1 MNNFAVKNSM
11 KKFILSILSVI
22 LILTLTAVGQNVQFS
37 ASAKN
42 VVRTGERFNLIYTLN
57 ADGSNFRGPDI
68 EKFNVLT
75 GPHTSQSSSVQIIN
89 GKVSRSVENTYTYV
103 LSAGGEDGIFEIPPA
118 KINVDGKIY
127 ESNSLKIQIVK
138 SNASQQGTNSKP
150 GTNSS
155 NEYDFNN
162 DVFIRA
168 VVNKSRPKQGEQ
180 IIITYKLYYR
190 INISQPQFTKEPGF
204 KGFWKKDLLRDIQN
218 YVQYKEKYKGQEYH
232 VAELKKFALF
242 PQRSG
247 KIVIEP
253 ADVLC
258 QVQVRTK
265 TQQRSRD
272 PFFDNFFNDPFFNR
286 YKTVEVPIKT
296 NTVTINVSPLPSK
309 NQPAEFSGAVGNF
322 DFKSSIDKTEL
333 KANEALNL
341 KFTVSGTGNIELIDK
356 IDVVFPPDFE
366 VYDPKISKKVNTSAN
381 GVSGRKTF
389 EYLIIPRTPGEF
401 TINPVKF
408 SYYDLKKNRYV
419 SLTSP
424 EYKINVAK
432 GDGSAANINYSG
444 VNQADIKYIG
454 TDIRHIKTGAPQLTK
469 IGTFFFGST
478 VFYLLILAPI
488 VIFILFTIIWKKEL
502 QKRSNIA
509 LMRNR
514 KATKVAQKR
523 MKQAGVFLKE
533 NNKEKF
539 YVEVSQALWGYL
551 SDKFSIPLATLSME
565 TVSETLAGK
574 DVKEETIK
582 QFIDTLNNCEF
593 ARFAPGDSTSTM
605 ENIYNEAVSI
615 VSKIES
621 ELK

>member
-1 MNNFAVKNSM
+1 M
-11 KKFILSILSVI
+11 KKFILSISTIL
-22 LILTLTAVGQNVQFS
+22 LILTLSAVGQNVQFR
-37 ASAKN
+37 ASTKN
-42 VVRTGERFNLIYTLN
+42 VVRSGERFNLTYTLN
-57 ADGSNFRGPDI
+57 AEGSNFRGPDI

-75 GPHTSQSSSVQIIN
+75 GPHSSQSSSVQIIN
-89 GKVSRSVENTYTYV
+89 GKVSRSVENTFTYV

-127 ESNSLKIQIVK
+127 ESNPLKIQIVK
-138 SNASQQGTNSKP
+138 SNSSQQGASSKQ
-150 GTNSS
+150 GNASS
-155 NEYDFNN
+155 DETDLKN

-168 VVNKSRPKQGEQ
+168 IVNKSNPKLGEQ

-190 INISQPQFTKEPGF
+190 VNINPPQFTKEPGF
-204 KGFWKKDLLRDIQN
+204 KGFWKKDLLKDIQS
-218 YVQYKEKYKGQEYH
+218 YVQYKENYKGQQYH
-232 VAELKKFALF
+232 VAEIKKFALF
-242 PQRSG
+242 PQRNG

-253 ADVLC
+253 ADALIQA
-258 QVQVRTK
+258 QVKTK

-286 YKTVEVPIKT
+286 HKTVELHVKT
-296 NTVTINVSPLPSK
+296 NSQTINVSPLPSK

-341 KFTVSGTGNIELIDK
+341 KFIVSGSGNIELIDK
-356 IDVVFPPDFE
+356 INVTFPPDFE
-366 VYDPKISKKVNTSAN
+366 VYDPKISKNINTSAN

-408 SYYDLKKNRYV
+408 SYYDLKKKRYKT
-419 SLTSP
+419 LISP
-424 EYKINVAK
+424 EYNITVAK
-432 GDGSAANINYSG
+432 GDGSAANISYSG

-454 TDIRHIKTGAPQLTK
+454 TDIRHIKTGVPQLTT
-469 IGTFFFGST
+469 IGAFFFGST
-478 VFYLLILAPI
+478 VFYLLILAPV

-523 MKQAGVFLKE
+523 MKQAGIFFKE
-533 NNKEKF
+533 NNRDKF
-539 YVEVSQALWGYL
+539 FVEVSQALWGYL
-551 SDKFSIPLATLSME
+551 SDKFSIPLANLSME
-565 TVSETLAGK
+565 TVSDTLANK
-574 DVKEETIK
+574 EVKEETIK

-615 VSKIES
+615 VSIIES